1 MKKAPNPGLRNI
13 DRERDKEKQHDD
25 TMLEVFNYSNI
36 EIIEMIFHKLDV
48 NDHM

>member
-1 MKKAPNPGLRNI
+1 MKKARKPGFRNI

-25 TMLEVFNYSNI
+25 TMLEVFDYSNI

-48 NDHM
+48 IDIM